1 MMTLI
6 TGLVGIAILLGYLG
20 ILLWWIRALPLVIIV
35 VAVVLMLLQDFVQTI
50 RSGDSGAGRGGPVR
64 ARAALPRPP
73 PSRPRDSRTAKRQQ
87 QVL

>member
-20 ILLWWIRALPLVIIV
+20 ILLWWIRALPLVVIV

-50 RSGDSGAGRGGPVR
+50 RSGDSGAGR
-64 ARAALPRPP
+64 
-73 PSRPRDSRTAKRQQ
+73 
-87 QVL
+87 

>member
-50 RSGDSGAGRGGPVR
+50 RSGDSGAGR
-64 ARAALPRPP
+64 
-73 PSRPRDSRTAKRQQ
+73 
-87 QVL
+87 

>member
-20 ILLWWIRALPLVIIV
+20 ILLWWIRALPLVVIV

-50 RSGDSGAGRGGPVR
+50 RSGDSGVGR
-64 ARAALPRPP
+64 
-73 PSRPRDSRTAKRQQ
+73 
-87 QVL
+87 